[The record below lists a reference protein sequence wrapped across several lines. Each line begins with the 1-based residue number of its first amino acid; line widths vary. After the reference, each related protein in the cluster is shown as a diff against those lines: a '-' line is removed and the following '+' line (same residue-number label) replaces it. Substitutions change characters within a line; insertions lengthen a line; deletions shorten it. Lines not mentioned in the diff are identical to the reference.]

1 VHSEPDVAVFTD
13 LWLTSVQTHTN
24 LDIGP
29 FRPGVG
35 GEVPLGIHCRRHRV
49 LPPPESDE
57 ERVALRVHLPP
68 AVSGEGRAEDALV
81 FG

>member
-1 VHSEPDVAVFTD
+1 MHSEPDVAVFTD
-13 LWLTSVQTHTN
+13 LWLTSVEPHPD
-24 LDIGP
+24 LDLGA
-29 FRPGVG
+29 FRPAVG
-35 GEVPLGIHCRRHRV
+35 GEIPLGIHCRRHRV
-49 LPPPESDE
+49 LPPPERDE